1 MIRDELARLIKDG
14 YNALGELEFAECS
27 NGYLLYHW
35 TDKDC
40 LQKVRVYHSAE
51 DARQIAK
58 YDSSGAYRP
67 LKGAPNLPR
76 GWLIELTTIEEL
88 KRALDYFYPGAIAAR
103 LAHQAGTAHPVSLR
117 QTLNRQTGMYRVTRK
132 LTGEQAQNLVKEAC
146 RSDSRCLRTIL
157 WGIEENQL
165 PDFLPGS
172 KSDPAVDQ
180 TGQNRAAL
188 PFLCL
193 EACNL
198 LVAAARTTMEKS
210 SG

>member
-1 MIRDELARLIKDG
+1 MIRDELARLLKEG

-27 NGYLLYHW
+27 NGYLLHHW
-35 TDKDC
+35 ADRDS
-40 LQKVRVYHSAE
+40 LQKVRIYHSAE

-58 YDSSGAYRP
+58 YDSSGTYRP
-67 LKGAPNLPR
+67 LKGAPNLAR
-76 GWLIELTTIEEL
+76 GWLIELTTVEEL
-88 KRALDYFYPGAIAAR
+88 KRALDYFYPGAIGTH
-103 LAHQAGTAHPVSLR
+103 LAQQAGTAHPVSLR

-132 LTGEQAQNLVKEAC
+132 LTDDQAQNLVREAC

-165 PDFLPGS
+165 PAFLPDS
-172 KSDPAVDQ
+172 KSDPAFDQ

-188 PFLCL
+188 PYLCL

-198 LVAAARTTMEKS
+198 LVAAARTTIKKS